1 MPRAPSGRRL
11 APLLACL
18 GLLVPADAGALTGA
32 DAARRAAGALHGSVV
47 RDEQAGGAR
56 RIRIAVRDER
66 YPLVV
71 DLVGSTSATAAKA
84 VFLLPG
90 GGQTVASSFLTPDGA
105 SLADHLA
112 AAGALVV
119 GVTPREAAVP
129 PWQLG
134 RAMAGWGIARHR
146 RDIRAIVT
154 RVQPATGL
162 PYDVLGHSYGATSAL
177 DYAAVYDDLERVIA
191 LDIASPELGPDPV
204 LARDARRTHAAH
216 VTLIRAGFHAD
227 PTYAVLKPLTALAA
241 AAPRASSGWSRRSAG
256 HPGAFTLEG
265 LLYSGL
271 IDSALEPGIH
281 TPLTRLPGDWLMR
294 RGALAGAYTFARDPS
309 RDTYAFTHT
318 PLRTVRTA
326 AARSGS
332 GLIPTAFE
340 RDWWALTAGT
350 RGYAID
356 WAGINEGVVW
366 LNAELGYGNHLY
378 GADLIRQAGNARV
391 ISGVIPGYG
400 HADLL
405 WGADAARDVWAWF
418 DEAPTAAAPA
428 SSPRSARRSPGPSP
442 SP

>member
-1 MPRAPSGRRL
+1 MLVA
-11 APLLACL
+11 LLAGL
-18 GLLVPADAGALTGA
+18 GLLAPADAGAMTGA
-32 DAARRAAGALHGSVV
+32 DAALRAVDALHGSVV
-47 RDEQAGGAR
+47 RDEQTGSAR
-56 RIRIAVRDER
+56 RVQVAVRDER

-71 DLVGSTSATAAKA
+71 DIVGSTTATVAKT

-105 SLADHLA
+105 GLAHHLA

-129 PWQLG
+129 PWLLAG

-154 RVQPATGL
+154 RVQPAVGL

-191 LDIASPELGPDPV
+191 LDIASPDLSTDPAR
-204 LARDARRTHAAH
+204 ARDARRTHAAH
-216 VTLIRAGFHAD
+216 VTLIRAGVHAD
-227 PTYAVLKPLTALAA
+227 PTYAVLPPLTALAA
-241 AAPRASSGWSRRSAG
+241 AAPRRSSGWSRRSAG

-271 IDSALEPGIH
+271 IDSAPEPGIH
-281 TPLTRLPGDWLMR
+281 TPITRLPGDWLMV
-294 RGALAGAYTFARDPS
+294 RGALAGTYSFAPDPS

-318 PLRTVRTA
+318 PLRTVRAA
-326 AARSGS
+326 AARAGS

-340 RDWWALTAGT
+340 RDWWALSAGAP
-350 RGYAID
+350 GYAID
-356 WAGINEGVVW
+356 WAGIDEEVVW
-366 LNAELGYGNHLY
+366 LNAELGYGNQLH
-378 GADLIRQAGNARV
+378 GAELIRRAGNPRV
-391 ISGVIPGYG
+391 TSGVVPGYG

-405 WGADAARDVWAWF
+405 WSAGAARDVWSRLA
-418 DEAPTAAAPA
+418 
-428 SSPRSARRSPGPSP
+428 G
-442 SP
+442 